1 MRINFILFVVPV
13 FLFPSMATPES
24 SKAVEVVGLDHPVLD
39 AKDKM
44 QGSKGVDVVKL
55 TISSDGK
62 QLKTTALLHKE
73 VKEYITDSAGLTLA
87 VYLDTDN
94 NPATGGEIPYCG
106 KNGFERRIEL
116 RICLDYGGGAY
127 ICGGGMTGK
136 KASGYLNGQ
145 SVYNYDSK
153 KVAWEPQQVGEI
165 QGPVRTNQLESS
177 VSYKTLGVNPGSL
190 VRISAY
196 EADALFKAG
205 CFDDALLKLK

>member
-1 MRINFILFVVPV
+1 MQKGGIMPFNFILFVV
-13 FLFPSMATPES
+13 LMLLLSSIAT
-24 SKAVEVVGLDHPVLD
+24 AEVVELDHPVME

-55 TISSDGK
+55 TVSSDGT

-73 VKEYITDSAGLTLA
+73 VKAYITDSAGLTLA

-94 NPATGGEIPYCG
+94 NPATGGEIPFCG

-116 RICLDYGGGAY
+116 SICLDYGGGMH
-127 ICGGGMTGK
+127 ICGGGMSGK

-145 SVYNYDSK
+145 SVFNYDSK
-153 KVAWEPQQVGEI
+153 KVAWDPQTGVDVKGSI
-165 QGPVRTNQLESS
+165 QSNKLESS
-177 VSYKTLGVNPGSL
+177 VSYQSLGVHPGST

-196 EADALFKAG
+196 EADAQFKAG
-205 CFDDALLKLK
+205 CFDDALMKLK